1 LKVLHL
7 AAGSL
12 SGGAARGSYWLH
24 RGLSELGVDSFFLT
38 NSRERVSATGVGTL
52 AETTSQKLKCT
63 MLPRLGGLPKYL
75 YRNRKPWIFNTGF
88 EGVDFTKHPAYKEA
102 DILHLHWI
110 NGLVAMR
117 TLRKAK
123 KPMVWTLRDMW
134 PLTGGCHYAMGCTRY
149 ELGCGQCPQLGSQ
162 KRSDLSRLVVANKE
176 ASLPKTMRVV
186 GISRWLTE
194 CAAKSE
200 VFRDFEVQTIG
211 NNIDT
216 NEFFPID
223 QAVAKQVLDL
233 PVDKKIILIGA
244 QSVSDFYKGFDL
256 CLDALQ
262 RLQRPDLHLV
272 LFGRTTPEQL
282 AAIPHQVTSLGFLA
296 DSVSMRLAYSAA
308 DVFIAPSRMD
318 AFGKT
323 LAESMACG
331 TPVVCFDATGPA
343 DIVEHQVTGYKAQPF
358 DSLDLARGI
367 EWVLGRDKSESQQLR
382 HASRERAVRLFDSR
396 VIAKQYLHLYEE
408 MLS

>member
-123 KPMVWTLRDMW
+123 KPMVW
-134 PLTGGCHYAMGCTRY
+134 
-149 ELGCGQCPQLGSQ
+149 S
-162 KRSDLSRLVVANKE
+162 
-176 ASLPKTMRVV
+176 
-186 GISRWLTE
+186 
-194 CAAKSE
+194 
-200 VFRDFEVQTIG
+200 
-211 NNIDT
+211 
-216 NEFFPID
+216 
-223 QAVAKQVLDL
+223 
-233 PVDKKIILIGA
+233 
-244 QSVSDFYKGFDL
+244 
-256 CLDALQ
+256 
-262 RLQRPDLHLV
+262 
-272 LFGRTTPEQL
+272 
-282 AAIPHQVTSLGFLA
+282 
-296 DSVSMRLAYSAA
+296 
-308 DVFIAPSRMD
+308 PS
-318 AFGKT
+318 
-323 LAESMACG
+323 
-331 TPVVCFDATGPA
+331 
-343 DIVEHQVTGYKAQPF
+343 
-358 DSLDLARGI
+358 
-367 EWVLGRDKSESQQLR
+367 
-382 HASRERAVRLFDSR
+382 
-396 VIAKQYLHLYEE
+396 
-408 MLS
+408 